1 MGIYFQLYNLKIDD
15 TTHKNNATI
24 DFEIFQGD
32 RSIKH
37 VVQTS
42 EQLHQS
48 GEQMTVQESVPL
60 ENLPPGKYRI
70 NIKATDAVANQTVSR
85 TSEFSVT
92 PAAAQNTAAQAA
104 PPR

>member
-1 MGIYFQLYNLKIDD
+1 
-15 TTHKNNATI
+15 
-24 DFEIFQGD
+24 
-32 RSIKH
+32 
-37 VVQTS
+37 
-42 EQLHQS
+42 
-48 GEQMTVQESVPL
+48 
-60 ENLPPGKYRI
+60 LPPGKYRI